1 MERAQSK
8 AQAMPAA
15 EMRMLQLEQAVA
27 QSPGT
32 ACPYPSLQ
40 SLQGCLPPAAP
51 WAGSWPKQLLWQVAG
66 EDRRTQSLIQ
76 EAFLS
81 GAMLKLNW
89 VFRSHPLEV
98 SGAAFLLCIMSVY
111 FIARKNGNKYYQTS
125 PAFPPPCSVQENP
138 SIPTKQAAA
147 YAKPNRA
154 HTDIVIFQNDTFN
167 LIISEIKSSLSY

>member
-1 MERAQSK
+1 
-8 AQAMPAA
+8 MPI
-15 EMRMLQLEQAVA
+15 
-27 QSPGT
+27 SIP
-32 ACPYPSLQ
+32 
-40 SLQGCLPPAAP
+40 LQGCLPPAAP